1 LTPSALAVSEF
12 DVEANDM
19 YLVCRQMTRK
29 KERQSKAEIP
39 SPVISPLNGLSINAL
54 HIRGE
59 TKNGAEKDKISA
71 TVAAIYPGKAKKTIL
86 TPGGFADSIIPATY
100 VAETNLLTN
109 IGHFRIR
116 AYRINDDDASREP
129 HPLGAGAGLGSDL
142 A

>member
-1 LTPSALAVSEF
+1 MTPSALAVSEF

-19 YLVCRQMTRK
+19 YLVYCQMTRK

-86 TPGGFADSIIPATY
+86 THPGG
-100 VAETNLLTN
+100 LLTLSFLQHTSPKPTVLTTTMPHGN
-109 IGHFRIR
+109 PIR
-116 AYRINDDDASREP
+116 
-129 HPLGAGAGLGSDL
+129 LGLGLDL
-142 A
+142 EVTLRDLLYG